1 VNVLPVNVA
10 AGAILA
16 GGGSRRMGRDKALV
30 EIAGVAMARRVADA
44 LAAGGCA
51 RVLVIGGDAP
61 ALGRL
66 GLEVVEDR
74 WPGEGPLG
82 GILTALDAVAASALV
97 VACDLP
103 WLDAASVAALL
114 AAAAASDADA
124 VVATTGRLEPLCAVW
139 SPSAAAALQAA
150 FDGGQRA
157 VSAAL
162 TGLRVVTHRVRPG
175 VLHNVNRPDDLLHGP
190 GA

>member
-1 VNVLPVNVA
+1 VDVV

-16 GGGSRRMGRDKALV
+16 GGRSRRMGRDKALV
-30 EIAGVAMARRVADA
+30 EVAGVAMARRIADA

-74 WPGEGPLG
+74 WPREGPLG
-82 GILTALDAVAASALV
+82 GILTALDAVACPALV

-103 WLDAASVAALL
+103 WLDATTVAALL

-124 VVATTGRLEPLCAVW
+124 AIATTERLEPLCAVW
-139 SPSAAAALQAA
+139 SPSAAPALQAA
-150 FDGGQRA
+150 FDRGQRA

-175 VLHNVNRPDDLLHGP
+175 VLHNVNRPGDLLHGP